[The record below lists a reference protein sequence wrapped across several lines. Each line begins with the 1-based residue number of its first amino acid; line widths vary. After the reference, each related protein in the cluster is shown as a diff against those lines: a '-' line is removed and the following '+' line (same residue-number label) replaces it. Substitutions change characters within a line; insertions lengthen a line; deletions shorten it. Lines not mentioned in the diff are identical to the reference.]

1 MILEVA
7 TLDIKPGQEPD
18 FEQAF
23 AQARSLVAAAPGCLG
38 VELRHCVEQAN
49 RYLLLVRWESLADH
63 TEGFRRSEDYQ
74 RWRTLLHHFYDP
86 FPTVEH
92 YAEVRFE

>member
-1 MILEVA
+1 VILEVA
-7 TLDIKPGQEPD
+7 TLDIKPGREVD

-23 AQARSLVAAAPGCLG
+23 TQARPIVASARGCLG

-49 RYLLLVRWESLADH
+49 RYLLLVRWESLTDH
-63 TEGFRRSEDYQ
+63 TEGFRRGEDYQ
-74 RWRTLLHHFYDP
+74 RWRALLHQFYDP

-92 YAEVRFE
+92 YTEVQVG